1 MVPCFIS
8 CQSEESSDSACK
20 KYRESVHR
28 RASPLVTTA
37 NLQEKECRLPMPAEP
52 VNPEIHFR
60 R

>member
-37 NLQEKECRLPMPAEP
+37 NLQEKE
-52 VNPEIHFR
+52 
-60 R
+60 